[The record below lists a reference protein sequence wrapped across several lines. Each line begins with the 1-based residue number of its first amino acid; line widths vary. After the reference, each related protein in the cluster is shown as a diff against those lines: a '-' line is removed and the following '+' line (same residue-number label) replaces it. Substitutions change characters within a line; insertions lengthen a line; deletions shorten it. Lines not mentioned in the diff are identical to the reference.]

1 MGSNGCFVTTR
12 TRHADQQWITA
23 GSLQRFFALHLR
35 LPNTRR
41 HITSQIICT
50 RFSLLINIEWSRL
63 RAHMAEALTVLFPA
77 ATSARH
83 DCNGAERIP
92 KGNVNKHM
100 MRLQLARYIRRPH
113 AHGMRLQALHS
124 AAKRHMR
131 EMSGK

>member
-1 MGSNGCFVTTR
+1 MGSDGCFVTTR

-23 GSLQRFFALHLR
+23 GSLQRFFVLPLR
-35 LPNTRR
+35 LPSTWR
-41 HITSQIICT
+41 HVTSQTICT
-50 RFSLLINIEWSRL
+50 MVNSLINIEWSRL
-63 RAHMAEALTVLFPA
+63 RAHMAEALTVLLPA
-77 ATSARH
+77 ATSVR
-83 DCNGAERIP
+83 DNCSGAEHMP

-100 MRLQLARYIRRPH
+100 MRIQLARYVRRPY